1 MATIVN
7 QMGNAG
13 NNGPRAEPQVN
24 RFGDFFRTNPPIFRG
39 SKDPLDAD
47 FWLNVIEEKL
57 VLIECHFSRDCP
69 SLRRGGA
76 FNAPR
81 PNNPLPQAQRQEAK
95 PQQAPK
101 HGRLN
106 YTTAEEIPE
115 NAEVLMAKILGQDES
130 PPPSRVR
137 RSNPSGVNFAVGGS
151 GVFDSAEAP
160 SLRQQVDQFKSL
172 LDNGIIDHGDLQ
184 RSVAL
189 VAVSTGR
196 DYFQRI
202 NQETGS
208 GDMRGLSGQ
217 VTDEIVDAVTRIKGL
232 GVSKVL
238 VNLLPTL
245 SCLPWQSIASNYAH
259 CDDQG
264 NMLAGM
270 HNSALRGKLE
280 SSPQDVYMLD
290 LYTVFADI
298 VQSNSGPQLQET
310 HTPCSSN
317 QEDPINGYCGQEDG
331 NGREQYSLCDNPDS
345 FFFWDY
351 IHPTQ
356 AGWEAVIERLKGSI
370 EEFLEESIEEFLDIL
385 SIEDIISLKR
395 RKL

>member
-1 MATIVN
+1 MMKSTKLVRCVAAAICFLLLADGVHHAVARPHRERHTDDYTMFVF
-7 QMGNAG
+7 GDSFVDAG
-13 NNGPRAEPQVN
+13 NRPRTSEKTVLSRAWFYPYGMSDSSHRN
-24 RFGDFFRTNPPIFRG
+24 RATGRVSDG
-39 SKDPLDAD
+39 
-47 FWLNVIEEKL
+47 L
-57 VLIECHFSRDCP
+57 VQSDIL
-69 SLRRGGA
+69 
-76 FNAPR
+76 
-81 PNNPLPQAQRQEAK
+81 
-95 PQQAPK
+95 
-101 HGRLN
+101 
-106 YTTAEEIPE
+106 
-115 NAEVLMAKILGQDES
+115 AKILGQDES

-208 GDMRGLSGQ
+208 GDMRRLSGQ

-232 GVSKVL
+232 GVGKVL
-238 VNLLPTL
+238 VNLLPPL
-245 SCLPWQSIASNYAH
+245 GCLPWQSIASNYDH
-259 CDDQG
+259 CDGQG

-280 SSPQDVYMLD
+280 SSPYDVYMLD
-290 LYTVFADI
+290 LYTIFADI
-298 VQSNSGPQLQET
+298 VQSNSASGSRLQET
-310 HTPCSSN
+310 HTPCCAN
-317 QEDPINGYCGQEDG
+317 QQDPINGYCGQEDD
-331 NGREQYSLCDNPDS
+331 NGREQYSLCDNPDT

-356 AGWEAVIERLKGSI
+356 AGWEAVMERLEGSI
-370 EEFLEESIEEFLDIL
+370 EEFLEIQS
-385 SIEDIISLKR
+385 SWS
-395 RKL
+395 